1 MLLASVTWV
10 TAARPWPIS
19 CSPATFGSRFRQ
31 LAASPVLVC
40 SRTLRLLVSTLHVPL
55 VRVAFIAVLLLLHDD
70 PSIERPEKIK
80 PILSVN
86 ERTMILNS
94 LKQVDRIITY
104 ETESDLYE
112 ILMKENINVRFLGD
126 DYRDKSF
133 TGDDLDIPIH
143 YLDRSHGWST
153 TKFKKLIAKTL

>member
-1 MLLASVTWV
+1 MTSKIGVIAGNFDVIHPGYIHMFDECKSY
-10 TAARPWPIS
+10 
-19 CSPATFGSRFRQ
+19 CD
-31 LAASPVLVC
+31 
-40 SRTLRLLVSTLHVPL
+40 TL
-55 VRVAFIAVLLLLHDD
+55 LLLLHDD

-86 ERTMILNS
+86 ERIMILNS
-94 LKQVDRIITY
+94 LKQVDQIITY

-112 ILMKENINVRFLGD
+112 ILMKENIHVRFLGD

>member
-1 MLLASVTWV
+1 MTSKIGVIAGNFDVIHPGYIHMFDECKSY
-10 TAARPWPIS
+10 
-19 CSPATFGSRFRQ
+19 CD
-31 LAASPVLVC
+31 
-40 SRTLRLLVSTLHVPL
+40 TL
-55 VRVAFIAVLLLLHDD
+55 LLLLHDD

-80 PILSVN
+80 PILSLN
-86 ERTMILNS
+86 ERTMVLNS
-94 LKQVDRIITY
+94 LKQIDQIITY
-104 ETESDLYE
+104 KTESDLYK
-112 ILMKENINVRFLGD
+112 ILMDKQIDVRFLGD